1 MSGLTYTLIG
11 DGNSDRLLEHP
22 IRWALADLG
31 VVVEQGQWADLRLV
45 GPPRSSLTERAQRAL
60 EHYPAELLIV
70 HRDAERVGLEE
81 RIQEVR
87 DAVRAVATRHVAIVP
102 VRMTEAWF
110 LHDVKAIRRASGNP
124 SGTAA
129 LALPSPDRVE
139 SDPDPKATLEQALL
153 AASELPTQRRKK
165 LRTEFPQRRARTAEL
180 IDDFGPL
187 KATRGFAA
195 FLSALESA
203 LLELGRL
210 GKSA

>member
-110 LHDVKAIRRASGNP
+110 LHEVKAIRRASGNP